1 MVRCLVRCRIIP
13 SNLTYIEPIWSLT
26 VSWLFVSSK
35 YGFAQLCAYVGY
47 QKWARCCYEHSCQKV
62 WNHRKRLFSDYS
74 HSAPIEFSNEKHSS
88 LSEEEKKKKLEKL
101 EQYLNNVF
109 CVMYHFIYR
118 SKWTIIYS
126 IHILKSIKNWSRFM
140 LSNHNTALNSFSFN
154 TS

>member
-1 MVRCLVRCRIIP
+1 MRVIL
-13 SNLTYIEPIWSLT
+13 SNLRYIEPIWSLT
-26 VSWLFVSSK
+26 VSWLYVSSK

-47 QKWARCCYEHSCQKV
+47 QKWARCCYEHSCKKYGTIE
-62 WNHRKRLFSDYS
+62 RDYS
-74 HSAPIEFSNEKHSS
+74 HSAPVEFSNEKHSS
-88 LSEEEKKKKLEKL
+88 LSEEKKLKKL

-109 CVMYHFIYR
+109 CVMYYFIYR
-118 SKWTIIYS
+118 SKWTIICS